1 MVDESIWA
9 YIIYDT
15 TLVKGQLLILIISG
29 TRNTPEDYN
38 PQHNNGVCTWN
49 SATSA
54 QEKFLE
60 LNSGSFMR
68 AQSAS
73 VMVVCSGNCPG
84 PLSGL
89 TDGGLARTLDNHHST
104 QKKERR
110 RKKTPSD
117 VIGTEMKGKNEMYT

>member
-1 MVDESIWA
+1 MNQSELTSSILS
-9 YIIYDT
+9 DT

-38 PQHNNGVCTWN
+38 PRHNNGVCTWN

-110 RKKTPSD
+110 KKKTH
-117 VIGTEMKGKNEMYT
+117 VM